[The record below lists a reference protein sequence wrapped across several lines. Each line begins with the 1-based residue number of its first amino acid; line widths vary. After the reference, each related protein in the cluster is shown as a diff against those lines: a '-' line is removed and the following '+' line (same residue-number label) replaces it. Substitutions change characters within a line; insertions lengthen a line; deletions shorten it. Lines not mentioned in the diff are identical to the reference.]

1 MINFK
6 EYIKQ
11 KKVIKCEP
19 DLQKSKS
26 LIKMSQ
32 NNFSSIKKIPL
43 TNQYSSIIFTQ
54 IYECLRQI
62 IEAIALKEGFKV
74 YSHEAYTHYLKD
86 KKEISIAE
94 KFDRYRKLRNG
105 INYYGKAVTTQITK
119 EAIYQINKIIEKLKD
134 KYV

>member
-1 MINFK
+1 MQASSRKTNNSLHSAATWLPKCWILRAQQH
-6 EYIKQ
+6 KQ
-11 KKVIKCEP
+11 
-19 DLQKSKS
+19 
-26 LIKMSQ
+26 
-32 NNFSSIKKIPL
+32 
-43 TNQYSSIIFTQ
+43 Q